1 MILGH
6 FLFITSL
13 ATAGEGG
20 MIVVNLKTLR
30 YFKIIRAHGWDRE
43 IKKKKLGILILLMR
57 VLILD
62 H

>member
-1 MILGH
+1 
-6 FLFITSL
+6 
-13 ATAGEGG
+13 
-20 MIVVNLKTLR
+20 MIVCKFKDDYDILKSL
-30 YFKIIRAHGWDRE
+30 RAHGWDRE